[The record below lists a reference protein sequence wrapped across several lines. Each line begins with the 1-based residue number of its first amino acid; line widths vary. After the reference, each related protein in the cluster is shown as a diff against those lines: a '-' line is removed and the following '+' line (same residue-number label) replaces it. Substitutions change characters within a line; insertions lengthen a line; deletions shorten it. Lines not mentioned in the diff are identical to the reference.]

1 MFICGFWTLTFLG
14 QYKSAHVSK
23 KVIFWFMLTATLL
36 YFAHFVV
43 FNHIYSLIPLTDT
56 IYTYATLSVYPIFF
70 LYIIALTGELKL
82 FHFWILFPGILFS
95 SIIGVCYLQI
105 PNDLMRNF
113 ILACHYNIDI
123 PLTLTA
129 EQCSLKA
136 HHLMKPIII
145 MEVIPVLFLGFKRIN
160 QFTKRVEQSFSNTEH
175 KNLNGVKILLIVF
188 IITSIL
194 SIIADLTGRAFF
206 IGNCFLVSLPTILFG
221 IVLFIIGYIIDHQHF
236 TIKDVKEEEQI
247 AIPEKEN
254 NAVNLTDK
262 ATNKDRKELRDAIN
276 KLMIDKQLFL
286 KPELKISDVAFELNT
301 NRTYI
306 YEALKLNKDSQATT
320 SFTDYVNEFRII
332 YFLNLL
338 KEKKDMNIETLA
350 YESGFLSKASFYKN
364 FKKFTGQTPS
374 SYLKNLQT
382 RESV

>member
-1 MFICGFWTLTFLG
+1 MFVCGFWTLTFLG

-56 IYTYATLSVYPIFF
+56 IYTFATLSVYPIFF

-82 FHFWILFPGILFS
+82 FHFLILLPGILFS
-95 SIIGVCYLQI
+95 GIIGVCYLQI
-105 PNDLMRNF
+105 PNDLMQNF
-113 ILACHYNIDI
+113 LLVCHYDIDST
-123 PLTLTA
+123 LTLTA
-129 EQCSLKA
+129 EQCSISA
-136 HHLMKPIII
+136 HHLMKPIIV

-160 QFTKRVEQSFSNTEH
+160 QFKKRVEQSFSNTEH
-175 KNLNGVKILLIVF
+175 KNLSGVKILLIVF
-188 IITSIL
+188 IITSFL
-194 SIIADLTGRAFF
+194 SVIADLTGRAFF
-206 IGNCFLVSLPTILFG
+206 VGNCFLVSLPTISFG
-221 IVLFIIGYIIDHQHF
+221 IVLYIIGYIIDHQRF
-236 TIKDVKEEEQI
+236 TIEDVKEEEQI
-247 AIPEKEN
+247 VIPEKEN
-254 NAVNLTDK
+254 NSVNLTDNT
-262 ATNKDRKELRDAIN
+262 AHKDREELRNAIN

-286 KPELKISDVAFELNT
+286 KPELKISDVAAELNT
-301 NRTYI
+301 NRTYV
-306 YEALKLNKDSQATT
+306 YEALKLNNDAQVTT

-338 KEKKDMNIETLA
+338 KQKRDMNIETLA

-374 SYLKNLQT
+374 SYLKDLQT
-382 RESV
+382 KELV